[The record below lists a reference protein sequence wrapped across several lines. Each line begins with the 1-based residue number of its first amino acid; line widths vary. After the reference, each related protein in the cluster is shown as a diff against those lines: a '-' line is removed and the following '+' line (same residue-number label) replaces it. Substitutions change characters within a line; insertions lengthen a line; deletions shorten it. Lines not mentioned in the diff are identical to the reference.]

1 MTAPPNIILCI
12 PGCFGDES
20 GLSTLTGDHG
30 GLSFKRGMV
39 VDRVAGAVYQLQ
51 VRDRDPLLWR
61 GLAQDARDSLEQ
73 AEVRAIEDHSQ
84 VAYLVGTGG
93 SPEAASSLL
102 RAGAVVLDRGGVA
115 VRVDSAALAH
125 GAAEWQELAA
135 QAGDAQAL
143 YRAYVGLISDG
154 AGFSSCG
161 MHNLGLP
168 DATLSV
174 RMDPAEAATL
184 LETFLLY
191 LLVEHPFLHDDNGFS
206 LDAESPAFR
215 LSREDCTA
223 YAPDD
228 PCFNP
233 FGIWRL
239 RA

>member
-1 MTAPPNIILCI
+1 MVPPNIILCI
-12 PGCFGDES
+12 PGRFGDGS
-20 GLSTLTGDHG
+20 GVSTLSGDHG

-39 VDRVAGAVYQLQ
+39 VDRGAGAVYQLQ
-51 VRDRDPLLWR
+51 IRDRDPRLPR
-61 GLAQDARDSLEQ
+61 GFAQDARQSLDD
-73 AEVRAIEDHSQ
+73 AELRAIAAHSQ

-93 SPEAASSLL
+93 SSEAAASLL
-102 RAGAVVLDRGGVA
+102 RAGAVLLDLGGAA

-125 GAAEWQELAA
+125 GAITWQELAA
-135 QAGDAQAL
+135 QAGDAPAL
-143 YRAYVGLISDG
+143 YRAYVGLVGNG

-168 DATLSV
+168 DATVGV
-174 RMDPAEAATL
+174 RMAPEAAATL

-191 LLVEHPFLHDDNGFS
+191 LLAERPFLHDGHGFS
-206 LDAESPAFR
+206 LDAASPAYR

-223 YAPDD
+223 YPPDD

-233 FGIWRL
+233 YGIWRM